1 MNEREMNFRLC
12 FDVSQL
18 LFRCSAISDCAVPCR
33 LFADGISVTGL
44 PISSPLRQVL
54 KPRSDSRPVSS
65 ESGKAEYN
73 HVKVIPRL
81 LPASPEILGTA
92 RSVAPLLPHANLPA
106 YQVQLA
112 ED

>member
-1 MNEREMNFRLC
+1 M
-12 FDVSQL
+12 SQL
-18 LFRCSAISDCAVPCR
+18 LFRCSAISYCTVPCR

-73 HVKVIPRL
+73 HVKVITRFQPT
-81 LPASPEILGTA
+81 SPWHGSFRCSAFAL
-92 RSVAPLLPHANLPA
+92 R
-106 YQVQLA
+106 
-112 ED
+112 